1 MTGCFRLLCGTTGV
15 IVALGAAGC
24 GSVSRLAKSS
34 AASGSSPGAHTPGE
48 AVGSFVAS
56 VNVNG
61 QTYNRVR
68 LGPFKSAT
76 ELEATKQRLSSA
88 GSNAIALKEGR

>member
-1 MTGCFRLLCGTTGV
+1 
-15 IVALGAAGC
+15 
-24 GSVSRLAKSS
+24 
-34 AASGSSPGAHTPGE
+34 
-48 AVGSFVAS
+48 VAS

-76 ELEATKQRLSSA
+76 ELESTKQRLSSA
-88 GSNAIALKEGR
+88 GFNAIALKEGR